1 MIAALL
7 IAALMISQSAQ
18 ANDAA
23 GSVAPELEGTW
34 LVTVTIPDGPPP
46 FASLATYARGG
57 ALTISD
63 SSLSPALGN
72 VYQGTWVRTGAR
84 EFGFTFL
91 GFQYDAQGTFANYI
105 RARETIR
112 LERGGDAYNGVTTI
126 EVLDTTQNVIATA
139 TATTHAVRV
148 AAR

>member
-1 MIAALL
+1 MKSRLHFALGMIAALL

-91 GFQYDAQGTFANYI
+91 GFQYDAQGTSQTTSG
-105 RARETIR
+105 RVR
-112 LERGGDAYNGVTTI
+112 LFGSNAAATHTT
-126 EVLDTTQNVIATA
+126 A
-139 TATTHAVRV
+139 
-148 AAR
+148 